1 MITLALLWTLAAGAA
16 EPTLPSLSQ
25 GAEPEWPA
33 DVLAAGEE
41 GFVELMLEVDTSGYV
56 IDAAVQS
63 SSHPDLEGPAL
74 LAALDLEFTPGTDE
88 RGKPVAATILYR
100 FTVSIAAPDP
110 EALAAESLRGEVI
123 AKGAQTAV
131 NGAVLELTGP
141 DGRFETVQP
150 DADGFFSV
158 RGLSVG
164 TWELSLTAPGFE
176 TLTTRTD
183 VRDGQVTELIL
194 RPVISRPW
202 EQETTNEI
210 VVTGKR
216 VEPEITERVLQA
228 EQIKVLP
235 GTNGD
240 VVRVI
245 QNLPGVARPPLNIGQ
260 LIIRGTLPEDSRYT
274 VDGMRVPAVFHF
286 GGLSTVVSSNSVE
299 EVAFLPGNYGVR
311 YGRAIGGQVDLRTKS
326 TVVTERSSA
335 LSVDIYQASAYTA
348 VPLSDRTSLMVSGR
362 RSYIDTVL
370 TPILKAATGA
380 GTQAPRYWDGQV
392 QLVHEHE
399 TQGTFDFMWL
409 STSDQFRVVG
419 GDSEEVAIGLTNNWH
434 RGRFRW
440 LKELEGGWRHEMGFI
455 AGPQSQGFQI
465 GGDGEAYERPWSVG
479 FRDELYRGATEDRLG
494 WRVGIDLER
503 ERFRFLYDVPAFGA
517 SEEANVY
524 TFYPAAYAEVTL
536 QEDNF
541 SYTPGVRVDGLIS
554 DTGTTAVQ
562 VDPRFSMYWDAPNGT
577 TRLKGAAG
585 QYSQWPTA
593 RQLDATGQGNPY
605 LTATRSLQTMVGVEQ
620 TLTPQLQ
627 LEVSPF
633 HNTIRDQVVGREDS
647 FAFFS
652 GPPNFDQVDTKPY
665 ANEGV
670 GRVYGVESLLR
681 FENDRAIGWISAT
694 LQRSTRTKRETDE
707 RELFRYDQPIV
718 INALGSYELPKRWR
732 VGARARYGSGN
743 PYTPVVNRVYNLDR
757 RSYSPVYGE
766 TDSARLPAFFALD
779 LRLDKTYVLRRWT
792 LNCYLDVQNV
802 TNRQNPEVMNWSFDF
817 SEETPITSLPTLPTF
832 GLEAKW

>member
-1 MITLALLWTLAAGAA
+1 MLTLALLWTLTASAA
-16 EPTLPSLSQ
+16 EPTLPSLAE
-25 GAEPEWPA
+25 GAEPDWPA
-33 DVLAAGEE
+33 DVLQAGEE
-41 GFVELMLEVDTSGYV
+41 GAVELLLQVDASGYV
-56 IDAAVQS
+56 VDAEVQS
-63 SSHPDLEGPAL
+63 STHPELEAPAL
-74 LAALDLEFTPGTDE
+74 LAALDLVFTPGLNAKGQPE
-88 RGKPVAATILYR
+88 AATLLYR
-100 FTVSIAAPDP
+100 FTVSQAAPEP
-110 EALAAESLRGEVI
+110 EAEGPESIRGQVI
-123 AKGAQTAV
+123 AKGAESAV
-131 NGAVLELTGP
+131 TGAVLELTGP
-141 DGRFETVQP
+141 AGETEAVQP
-150 DADGFFSV
+150 DQDGLFSV
-158 RGLSVG
+158 RGLSPG
-164 TWELSLTAPGFE
+164 TWELSLTAPGFN
-176 TLTTRTD
+176 TLTTRTE
-183 VRDGQVTELIL
+183 VREGQISEIIL
-194 RPVISRPW
+194 RPVLSRPW

-210 VVTGKR
+210 VVTGTR

-274 VDGMRVPAVFHF
+274 LDGMRVPAVFHF
-286 GGLSTVVSSNSVE
+286 AGLSTVISSNSVS

-326 TVVTERSSA
+326 AVVTERSSA

-348 VPLSDRTSLMVSGR
+348 VPLSERTSLMVSGR

-409 STSDQFRVVG
+409 STSDQFRIVG

-440 LKELEGGWRHEMGFI
+440 TKELAGGWRHEMGFI

-465 GGDGEAYERPWSVG
+465 QPDGEAYEKPWSVG
-479 FRDELYRGATEDRLG
+479 FRDEFYRGATEDRLG

-503 ERFRFLYDVPAFGA
+503 ERFRFLYDIPTFGV

-536 QEDNF
+536 VEGAF
-541 SYTPGVRVDGLIS
+541 TYTPGVRVDGLIS
-554 DTGTTAVQ
+554 DTGATSVQ
-562 VDPRFSMYWDAPNGT
+562 TDPRFSMYWDAPNGS
-577 TRLKGAAG
+577 TRVKAAAG

-605 LTATRSLQTMVGVEQ
+605 LTATRSLQTTVGVEQ

-633 HNTIRDQVVGREDS
+633 YNRLRDQVVGREDS

-670 GRVYGVESLLR
+670 GRIYGIESLLR
-681 FENDRAIGWISAT
+681 FENERAIGWISAT
-694 LQRSTRTKRETDE
+694 LQRSTRTKREGNDP
-707 RELFRYDQPIV
+707 ELFRYDQPLV
-718 INALGSYELPKRWR
+718 LNALGSYALPKQWR
-732 VGARARYGSGN
+732 VGARVRYGSGN
-743 PYTPVVNRVYNLDR
+743 PYTPVVNRIYDLDR
-757 RSYSPVYGE
+757 RTYSPVFGE
-766 TDSARLPAFFALD
+766 TDSARLPSFFSLD

-792 LNCYLDVQNV
+792 LNAYLDIQNV
-802 TNRQNPEVMNWSFDF
+802 TNNQNPEVMNWSFDY